1 MSVCELRFAFKTR
14 SHIAVDTL
22 NNTRND
28 TQDATKTQEKTQE
41 GLINDTQNNTQ
52 DTTKTQEKTQGGLI
66 YAKNQLQITAANHL
80 LNDKSSIVA
89 EGDIYFV
96 RLLYLLIA

>member
-14 SHIAVDTL
+14 SPSAV
-22 NNTRND
+22 
-28 TQDATKTQEKTQE
+28 
-41 GLINDTQNNTQ
+41 
-52 DTTKTQEKTQGGLI
+52 EKTQGGLI

-89 EGDIYFV
+89 EGDIVINDTNHGTNNVNKTYEP
-96 RLLYLLIA
+96 LYKQLGIKMNRSSIVQ